1 MLESRFN
8 PGRGELLSARNRPNV
23 ARQQEHSAMLSKVLP
38 IGMAAAFLVAAVAL
52 VNAQQPPAA
61 QPGGVV
67 AAQQP
72 AAVAT
77 TTFRAKQ
84 VLGSKILINNN
95 TSVGT
100 VDDIV
105 FDNAGNLEYLI

>member
-1 MLESRFN
+1 MLGSRFN
-8 PGRGELLSARNRPNV
+8 PGRREPLSARNRSNV
-23 ARQQEHSAMLSKVLP
+23 ARSEEFPAMLSKVLP
-38 IGMAAAFLVAAVAL
+38 IGMAAAFLVAVVAL

-67 AAQQP
+67 TGQQP
-72 AAVAT
+72 AAAAT
-77 TTFRAKQ
+77 TTYRAKQ
-84 VLGSKILINNN
+84 ILGSKILVNNN

-105 FDNAGNLEYLI
+105 FDSAGNLE